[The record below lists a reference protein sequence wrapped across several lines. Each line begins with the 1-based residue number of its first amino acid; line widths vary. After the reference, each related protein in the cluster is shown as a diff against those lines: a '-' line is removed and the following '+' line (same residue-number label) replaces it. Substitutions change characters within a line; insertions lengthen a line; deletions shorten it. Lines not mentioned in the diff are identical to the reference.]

1 MQGDLHNGVLFN
13 WRYQTREFN
22 EHQPV
27 PSRLRVVPIFPQGQ

>member
-13 WRYQTREFN
+13 WRYQTQECN

-27 PSRLRVVPIFPQGQ
+27 PSRLRVVPIFPQG